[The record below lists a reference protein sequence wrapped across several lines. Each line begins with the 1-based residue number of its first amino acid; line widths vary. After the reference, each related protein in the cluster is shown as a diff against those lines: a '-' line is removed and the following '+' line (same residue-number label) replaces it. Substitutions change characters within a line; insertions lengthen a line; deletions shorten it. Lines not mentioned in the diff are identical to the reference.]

1 MIKQTLPLCLLAV
14 ALSTSAEEL
23 HVYAASSMTN
33 AVGDLATQFEKNHQ
47 DVKVTPV
54 YASSSSLARQI
65 ENGAP
70 ADVFISANE
79 KWVSYLKD
87 KKIIAADHVDLLATN
102 KLVLIEPK
110 GDDAKFDLS
119 DASAWVD
126 ALQGTRLAIGN
137 TQAVPAGIYG
147 KETLEA
153 LKVWPE
159 VEKHTAPTNNVR
171 IALALVERSESKLGI
186 VYKTDA
192 LQSDKVAIA
201 AEFDDKLHTPI
212 RYPMATLN
220 DQDATKAFGEFLK
233 TAQARQVL
241 AKYGFN

>member
-1 MIKQTLPLCLLAV
+1 MFKQTLTLCIFAV
-14 ALSTSAEEL
+14 SMSASAEEL

-33 AVGDLATQFEKNHQ
+33 AVGDLAAQFEKSHQ
-47 DVKVTPV
+47 DVTVTPV

-87 KKIIAADHVDLLATN
+87 KSIIKADHIDLLATN

-119 DASAWVD
+119 DGSAWVN

-153 LKVWPE
+153 LNVWSE

-171 IALALVERSESKLGI
+171 IALALVERGESKLGI

-212 RYPMATLN
+212 RYPMAMLN
-220 DQDATKAFGEFLK
+220 DESATQAFGAFLN
-233 TAQARQVL
+233 TPQAKEVL